1 MFRLWVRQ
9 FKDTHMLRDTVIEDS
24 TADTRTHKILN
35 SLEKACREFDLPV
48 PIWLD
53 NNISSFKQTSTA
65 RFNKDSF
72 IEEVPFDFLE
82 IKVIEEDSTY

>member
-24 TADTRTHKILN
+24 TQDTRTHKILN

-53 NNISSFKQTSTA
+53 NNISSFKQTSVT
-65 RFNKDSF
+65 RFTKDSF
-72 IEEVPFDFLE
+72 IEDVPFDYLE
-82 IKVIEEDSTY
+82 IKVIEEDSV